1 LVKAETH
8 SWVKEFIGAI
18 TVCDSNGIIVEMND
32 KAAESLREEGGE
44 KLIGTNLLECHPE
57 PAKTK
62 LKQLMERRE
71 ANVYTVEKNG
81 VKKFIHQAP
90 WYVNGKYRGFVE
102 ISLEIPS
109 EIPHFIRDT

>member
-1 LVKAETH
+1 MNTK
-8 SWVKEFIGAI
+8 SYPWVKEFIGAI

-32 KAAESLREEGGE
+32 KAAESFREEGGK

-71 ANVYTVEKNG
+71 VNVYTTEKNG
-81 VKKFIHQAP
+81 VKKLIHQAP

-102 ISLEIPS
+102 ISLEIPR

>member
-1 LVKAETH
+1 MNAESH
-8 SWVKEFIGAI
+8 PWVKEFTGAI

-32 KAAESLREEGGE
+32 QAAESFREDGGE
-44 KLIGTNLLECHPE
+44 NLIGTNLLECHPE

-71 ANVYTVEKNG
+71 VNVYTIEKGG
-81 VKKFIHQAP
+81 VKKLIHQAP

-102 ISLEIPS
+102 ISLEIPR

>member
-1 LVKAETH
+1 MSKEVNP
-8 SWVKEFIGAI
+8 WVKGFIGAI

-32 KAAESLREEGGE
+32 KAAESFREEGGR

-62 LKQLMERRE
+62 LKRLMERRE
-71 ANVYTVEKNG
+71 VNVYTTEKSG
-81 VKKFIHQAP
+81 VKKLIHQAP
-90 WYVNGKYRGFVE
+90 WYVDGQYRGFVE
-102 ISLEIPS
+102 ISVEIPR

>member
-1 LVKAETH
+1 MNAESH
-8 SWVKEFIGAI
+8 PWVKEFTGAI
-18 TVCDSNGIIVEMND
+18 TVCDSNGIIVGMND
-32 KAAESLREEGGE
+32 KAAESFREEGGE

-71 ANVYTVEKNG
+71 VNVYTIEKSG
-81 VKKFIHQAP
+81 VKKLIHQTP
-90 WYVNGKYRGFVE
+90 WYENGNYRGYVE
-102 ISLEIPS
+102 ISLEIPR